1 MPYKGY
7 RELQQRRK
15 EYPVIFTFAK
25 ITYTENKVGKFCSPV
40 AFYEG
45 LAVVGKALADA
56 YEELNYCLAECCK
69 KMGNGMRNVTEK
81 LLCVVGKSLERI
93 ELFVFNIC
101 H

>member
-1 MPYKGY
+1 MTYVEYKQ
-7 RELQQRRK
+7 LNPFQRFSYNTK
-15 EYPVIFTFAK
+15 
-25 ITYTENKVGKFCSPV
+25 KFFCNIP
-40 AFYEG
+40 
-45 LAVVGKALADA
+45 LADA
-56 YEELNYCLAECCK
+56 YEELNYCLAECFK

>member
-7 RELQQRRK
+7 RELQEK
-15 EYPVIFTFAK
+15 NTLVIFTFAK

-81 LLCVVGKSLERI
+81 LLCVVGKSPERI